1 MLILD
6 TECSG
11 LRPDLHSILSIG
23 ALDFRNPSNRFY
35 GECRV
40 WEVSDSRG
48 ESEKAFEA
56 VCEQCEVNCP
66 KGVQPQLRAGIMD
79 DALEVNG
86 FTHAQATNPTKQT
99 EAELVAAFLDWSQDL
114 PERTLTGQNVA
125 FDRNM
130 LEGAARRAKLNWNLA
145 HRTID
150 VHTLCWMH
158 VIKSGGQPP
167 VDLEHRRTALN
178 SPAVLKYCGLD
189 KEPDPHNALTG
200 ALWHAE
206 VTSRLLYDKKL
217 LPEFE
222 QFEIPWL

>member
-1 MLILD
+1 MLIID

-23 ALDFRNPSNRFY
+23 ALDFRNPDNRFY

-40 WEVSDSRG
+40 WDGAE
-48 ESEKAFEA
+48 
-56 VCEQCEVNCP
+56 
-66 KGVQPQLRAGIMD
+66 IMD
-79 DALEVNG
+79 EALEVNG
-86 FTHAQATNPTKQT
+86 FTLEQATDQTKQSET
-99 EAELVAAFLDWSQDL
+99 ELVAAFLEWSQDL
-114 PERTLTGQNVA
+114 PERTLTGQNVR
-125 FDRNM
+125 FDQNM
-130 LEGAARRAKLNWNLA
+130 LESAALRGGLNWNLA
-145 HRTID
+145 HRTVD

-167 VDLEHRRTALN
+167 VDENHRRTALN
-178 SPAVLKYCGLD
+178 SKAVLKYCGMPP
-189 KEPDPHNALTG
+189 EIDPHNALTG

-222 QFEIPWL
+222 QFDIPWL